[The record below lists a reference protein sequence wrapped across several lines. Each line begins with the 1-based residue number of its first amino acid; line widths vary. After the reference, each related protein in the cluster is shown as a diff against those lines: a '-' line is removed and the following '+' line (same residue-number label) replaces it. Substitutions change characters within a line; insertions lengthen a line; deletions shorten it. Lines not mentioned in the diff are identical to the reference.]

1 MRVLL
6 LNPPANGIVFRDGY
20 CSSSS
25 KSGYVWHPL
34 DLLVQSG
41 IISHH
46 GHDVAWLD
54 SIGLGLNPT
63 QVLNRIEAFNPD
75 AVLALAGD
83 ASWPN
88 DVRFLRRLGARG
100 LAPKLILSGDV
111 PRFEPE
117 RTFREIPYA
126 EAILADFTSTGALNH
141 WMGERS
147 TPGLI
152 DRALTHHDNP
162 GKQWTGGMARHDLIA
177 TDRYQLPF
185 HAGRPFGSVLL
196 NYGCPFACNFCNTG
210 EIPYKLRDIDEA
222 LAELRKVH
230 QMGLKA
236 AYIRDATANG
246 KRSHWLAFCKALA
259 KEDLNLMWNVFCTF
273 QPFDAELAQAMAKA
287 GCTVV
292 QFGFETADQ
301 ALRAETGKAFANEAA
316 EAAVRYCHE
325 AGIRVCGHFVLGLP
339 GQSPAEI
346 RASGAFARHLDLDY
360 ASFNL
365 ATARPGT
372 ELRAWLDGDES
383 TGGDASVGGY
393 EGGFTALSTTDLQRM
408 RREAIIR
415 FYLRPRPL
423 KAIMNDTSPSSWRH
437 LATTMR
443 AFSRAF

>member
-1 MRVLL
+1 VLL

-25 KSGYVWHPL
+25 KSGYLWHPL

-41 IISHH
+41 IISAQ
-46 GHDVAWLD
+46 GHDVALLD
-54 SIGLGLNPT
+54 AVGLGLHAE
-63 QVLNRIEAFNPD
+63 QVLHRIEAYKPD

-88 DVRFLRRLGARG
+88 DVRFLRRLGAKG

-126 EAILADFTSTGALNH
+126 EAILADFTSTGAVAH
-141 WMGERS
+141 WTGETS
-147 TPGLI
+147 SPGLI
-152 DRALTHHDNP
+152 DASLKHHKNT
-162 GKQWTGGMARHDLIA
+162 GSRWSGGMARHDLLA
-177 TDRYQLPF
+177 MDRYRLPF
-185 HAGRPFGSVLL
+185 HGGRPFGSVLL
-196 NYGCPFACNFCNTG
+196 NYGCPFSCTFCNTG
-210 EIPYKLRDIDEA
+210 ELPYKLRDIDEA
-222 LAELRKVH
+222 LSELRQIH

-246 KRSHWLAFCKALA
+246 KRSHWLAFCQDLA
-259 KEDLNLMWNVFCTF
+259 KENLNLMWNVFCTF
-273 QPFDAELAQAMAKA
+273 QPFDAEMANAMAKA

-292 QFGFETADQ
+292 QFGFETADET
-301 ALRAETGKAFANEAA
+301 LRADTGKAFGNEAA

-325 AGIRVCGHFVLGLP
+325 AGMRVCGHFVLGLP
-339 GQSPAEI
+339 GQSADEI
-346 RASGAFARHLDLDY
+346 RASATFARHLDLDY

-372 ELRAWLDGDES
+372 YLRSWLDGDLS
-383 TGGDASVGGY
+383 TGGDASHGGY
-393 EGGFTALSTTDLQRM
+393 EGGFTALDTDELQRM

-415 FYLRPRPL
+415 FYLRVRPL
-423 KAIMNDTSPSSWRH
+423 KAIIDDTSPTSWRH
-437 LATTMR
+437 LATTVR